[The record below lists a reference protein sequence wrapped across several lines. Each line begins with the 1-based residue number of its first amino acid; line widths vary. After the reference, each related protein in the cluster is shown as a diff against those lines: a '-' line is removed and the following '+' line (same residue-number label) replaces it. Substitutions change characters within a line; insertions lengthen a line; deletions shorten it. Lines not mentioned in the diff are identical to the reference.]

1 MSSEESAAVAPTV
14 EETASALEGASLS
27 SVDPPSTDAVAS
39 PAENA
44 PPPENAPSSAPAD
57 GAAPSA
63 EAAEAS
69 QADADTWR
77 SWGMGKLKSVASK
90 SAAVV
95 EKSETVSGA
104 VSRASGLAGTAS
116 GLAGTTFRSVSTAV
130 SVSAAFT
137 KAAAK
142 DYVKVA
148 REDGAKALAGH
159 VAGQAKD
166 AIGSGAELASSAA
179 SATKQVVKEK
189 AGAVAERATAAGGRA
204 AEVTTAVRSKVG
216 ETATAVGEKVGAVRE
231 TVGEKYGAVRETVGE
246 KVGAVRETV
255 GEKYGAVRETVGETA
270 SAVKSKVGEK
280 VVVVRERAAAVG
292 GAVAERSG
300 AAIDAGRSA
309 AGAAASKA
317 GAAVGKAGVVAAE
330 VGHRVAEKLPGMGP
344 QMPTTQLV
352 RIGQILEQNGG
363 AAVLGRL
370 EAASVRASAL
380 RKEAHAALGDGAQA
394 QAEGDAVYLH
404 EIFSKASLTH
414 ESHTTAHF
422 PHAHVT
428 APSAHTCPIPLSPC
442 ITSLVS
448 LNVTRRISSFAHVAC
463 PAFSISSRPNHCFL
477 NVYQKNKTGPRRAD
491 GG

>member
-1 MSSEESAAVAPTV
+1 M
-14 EETASALEGASLS
+14 
-27 SVDPPSTDAVAS
+27 
-39 PAENA
+39 
-44 PPPENAPSSAPAD
+44 
-57 GAAPSA
+57 
-63 EAAEAS
+63 
-69 QADADTWR
+69 
-77 SWGMGKLKSVASK
+77 
-90 SAAVV
+90 
-95 EKSETVSGA
+95 
-104 VSRASGLAGTAS
+104 
-116 GLAGTTFRSVSTAV
+116 STAV